1 MEVASSR
8 TRAMVHATASRHLEL
23 LLSPSD
29 EAIELMLRMEM
40 KQLGELRDRYARSP
54 STFAHL

>member
-1 MEVASSR
+1 
-8 TRAMVHATASRHLEL
+8 MVHATASRHLEL

-54 STFAHL
+54 STFAH